1 MATKKFSGAPFGIQS
16 ARFDVSGVHPN
27 CKTPGGYT
35 QVPYCKRANSEGE
48 RRLGPGTYNVD
59 TGDFSSNALAR
70 RAQGPGWKRQLET
83 SRLAKMPQLLYR
95 EAWKN
100 KQFLKSK
107 VGPGSYKIQDFME
120 LRDQRPSS
128 VRGVCETREQRFKK
142 RSEAST
148 PGPGSY
154 GEGGI
159 PWAAVEETQRQR
171 RQNHRFEGSS
181 SVGRELLP
189 VGCHLGPGTYNL
201 KDSIELLLSHTVSN
215 RGPYDVFTGSRSRPV
230 TCGYFCE
237 PVGSRANPGEYK
249 LKNFVELLDN
259 KERYKHGVFGTL
271 PQYPAVCT
279 DRMGCTT
286 ISHQHPTADWLGP
299 GCYDIKLLT
308 RPENHSA
315 PPFMSSSARAS
326 NKTESQGPGVGRYDI
341 SRPGTAIDYRS
352 AFHSKTQRY
361 LSDLQRDKHLM
372 ERLRSANL
380 QGEQKLE

>member
-1 MATKKFSGAPFGIQS
+1 MVTRLKVERA
-16 ARFDVSGVHPN
+16 ARR
-27 CKTPGGYT
+27 KRPGCHDYIAQLILPPAHLRSHDGHEEV
-35 QVPYCKRANSEGE
+35 QRRAVRDPVGQE

-59 TGDFSSNALAR
+59 TGDFSSKAVAR

-128 VRGVCETREQRFKK
+128 VRGVCETRERRFKK
-142 RSEAST
+142 TSE
-148 PGPGSY
+148 
-154 GEGGI
+154 
-159 PWAAVEETQRQR
+159 
-171 RQNHRFEGSS
+171 
-181 SVGRELLP
+181 
-189 VGCHLGPGTYNL
+189 GCHLGPGTYNL
-201 KDSIELLLSHTVSN
+201 KDSIELLLSRTVSN

-249 LKNFVELLDN
+249 IKNFVELLDN

-279 DRMGCTT
+279 DRIGCTT
-286 ISHQHPTADWLGP
+286 LSHQHPTVVSCVPTASLQLADRAEVHVGLFLSWQDWLGP
-299 GCYDIKLLT
+299 GCYDVKLLT

-341 SRPGTAIDYRS
+341 SRLGTAIDYRS

-372 ERLRSANL
+372 ERLRSAKL